1 MCDSITAYLNQM
13 GSLPTHAHRV
23 SPSQLLEHTRILCV
37 ALAEQKVQGIQSALR
52 EKKFAKDLFFILKH
66 LLLVLAMTLV
76 SEIVCLRVVSIL
88 LFILLVVLTIYVL
101 FDALRR
107 CKEIE
112 GRLTQELT
120 EMALLTDDSDHED

>member
-1 MCDSITAYLNQM
+1 M
-13 GSLPTHAHRV
+13 GSLPTHRV

-37 ALAEQKVQGIQSALR
+37 ALAEQKVQGIQSILR
-52 EKKFAKDLFFILKH
+52 EKKFTKDLVFVLKH
-66 LLLVLAMTLV
+66 LALVLAMTLV
-76 SEIVCLRVVSIL
+76 SEIVCLRIVSVL
-88 LFILLVVLTIYVL
+88 LFLLLVVLTIYVL
-101 FDALRR
+101 FDALQR

>member
-1 MCDSITAYLNQM
+1 MCDSITAYLM
-13 GSLPTHAHRV
+13 GSLPAHVHRV

-37 ALAEQKVQGIQSALR
+37 ALAEQKVEGIQSLLR
-52 EKKFAKDLFFILKH
+52 EKKFAKNLVFIVKH
-66 LLLVLAMTLV
+66 LVLLLAMTLV

>member
-1 MCDSITAYLNQM
+1 MCGTCGTESGGDPKS
-13 GSLPTHAHRV
+13 
-23 SPSQLLEHTRILCV
+23 
-37 ALAEQKVQGIQSALR
+37 LR
-52 EKKFAKDLFFILKH
+52 EKKFAKNLVFIVKH
-66 LLLVLAMTLV
+66 LVLVLAMTLV
-76 SEIVCLRVVSIL
+76 SEIVCLHVVSIL

-120 EMALLTDDSDHED
+120 ETALLTEDSDHED

>member
-1 MCDSITAYLNQM
+1 M
-13 GSLPTHAHRV
+13 
-23 SPSQLLEHTRILCV
+23 
-37 ALAEQKVQGIQSALR
+37 R
-52 EKKFAKDLFFILKH
+52 EKKFTKDLVFILKH
-66 LLLVLAMTLV
+66 LVLVLAMTLM

-101 FDALRR
+101 FDALQR

-120 EMALLTDDSDHED
+120 EMALLTENDSDHED

>member
-1 MCDSITAYLNQM
+1 MCDSITAYLM
-13 GSLPTHAHRV
+13 GSLPTHVHRV

-37 ALAEQKVQGIQSALR
+37 ALAEQKVEGIQSLLR
-52 EKKFAKDLFFILKH
+52 EKKFAKNLVFIVKH
-66 LLLVLAMTLV
+66 LVLLLAMTLV